1 MIKDMIRNAMKGMMR
16 KGMLLSAAALAAI
29 TASAESVV
37 IKNPGTFENPV
48 RDGYAVFPDTLYF
61 DRDAEEITF
70 PDMGAFVNLGDYDF
84 PNLRKVVINNVDYM
98 PGSSFWAMRNL
109 EEIVVNGR
117 VGHFDCVFAG
127 GCPNLRKIV
136 FNGPVSSTGGPSIHY
151 ACPQLE
157 KVEFNGLVVALGL
170 EFMPQDMSPRLREYT
185 INGAVIKAYSD
196 SVAPAG
202 ADEIRSNPRMMAQMK
217 ELAKWQSEVLTASCD
232 NRWMRKTAY
241 EGARTLLPMLDSLGC
256 VATADSLKAAMD
268 FAWNRGDEVK
278 TMLDI
283 LKESPAYAADTIKK
297 PDFAYVLPSDSMLT
311 ATRLHFNL
319 DSIAGTGSDV
329 ERIKNLLYW
338 VHDNIRHD
346 GNNGLP
352 KGPRSLQNIYYSAR
366 RDSCGWNC
374 RALAIALTEALLAE
388 GIPARYLTC
397 ESKKW
402 DSDQDCHVICVAWSE
417 SLNKWIWVDP
427 TFAAYVAD
435 ENGLLLHPGEVRYR
449 LQNDLPLVLNADA
462 NWNNEY
468 FETKEDYLED
478 YMAKNLYI
486 MSANLLNQ
494 AEPEGMSAH
503 KQGYAAALVP
513 AGSNYSAA
521 YVITT
526 DEDWFWQAPSEFRV
540 SSEAR

>member
-1 MIKDMIRNAMKGMMR
+1 
-16 KGMLLSAAALAAI
+16 
-29 TASAESVV
+29 
-37 IKNPGTFENPV
+37 
-48 RDGYAVFPDTLYF
+48 
-61 DRDAEEITF
+61 
-70 PDMGAFVNLGDYDF
+70 
-84 PNLRKVVINNVDYM
+84 
-98 PGSSFWAMRNL
+98 
-109 EEIVVNGR
+109 
-117 VGHFDCVFAG
+117 
-127 GCPNLRKIV
+127 
-136 FNGPVSSTGGPSIHY
+136 
-151 ACPQLE
+151 
-157 KVEFNGLVVALGL
+157 
-170 EFMPQDMSPRLREYT
+170 
-185 INGAVIKAYSD
+185 
-196 SVAPAG
+196 
-202 ADEIRSNPRMMAQMK
+202 MMAQMK
-217 ELAKWQSEVLTASCD
+217 ELAKWQSEVLTASSED
-232 NRWMRKTAY
+232 NWMRKSIY
-241 EGARTLLPMLDSLGC
+241 RDARTLLPMLDSLGC
-256 VATADSLKAAMD
+256 VATADSLRAAMD

-283 LKESPAYAADTIKK
+283 LKESPAYAADTIRK

-352 KGPRSLQNIYYSAR
+352 KGPRNLQNIYYSAR

-374 RALAIALTEALLAE
+374 RALGIALTEALLAE

-427 TFAAYVAD
+427 TFAAYIAD

-494 AEPEGMSAH
+494 AEPEGQSAH
-503 KQGYAAALVP
+503 RQGYAAALVP
-513 AGSNYSAA
+513 TGSNYSAA
-521 YVITT
+521 YIITT